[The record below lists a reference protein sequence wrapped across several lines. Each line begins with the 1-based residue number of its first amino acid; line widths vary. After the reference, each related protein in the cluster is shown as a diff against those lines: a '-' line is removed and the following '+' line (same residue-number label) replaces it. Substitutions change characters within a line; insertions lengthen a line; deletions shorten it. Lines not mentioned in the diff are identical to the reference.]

1 MEKKLKT
8 KLLTLTLL
16 TALALAALSP
26 TLLSVNAQG
35 QGTIVMLDSIGGTTD
50 PAAGAANYADGT
62 VVQLTAT
69 PQDSSF
75 VFLYWI
81 ISADTAS
88 ATVYDNPTT
97 LTAAAGLTY
106 AVEAVFQPVQSPTGG
121 QIPSNLQTA
130 AIVVIYPSAGGITVP
145 AAGTYAI
152 DNATSLMLTAH
163 ANSGWQFSH
172 WTICGTS
179 TDHGGAPTNWA
190 PTENPYNVNH
200 GYGYTYYYQAVFT
213 QTGSTE
219 PTPVGATPT
228 PTPNNG
234 TVGGLSM
241 DMLIIIALVVVIVI
255 ILIAFGVFAMRR
267 NKHP

>member
-26 TLLSVNAQG
+26 TLLSVNAQS
-35 QGTIVMLDSIGGTTD
+35 QGTIVMLDTVGGTTN
-50 PAAGAANYADGT
+50 PAPGTTTYADGT
-62 VVQLTAT
+62 EVTLTAT
-69 PQDSSF
+69 PQDESF
-75 VFLYWI
+75 VFAYWI
-81 ISADTAS
+81 VEATDSPS
-88 ATVYDNPTT
+88 ATITDNPTT
-97 LTAAAGLTY
+97 IPAIGGITFT
-106 AVEAVFQPVQSPTGG
+106 VQAVFTPIQSPTGG
-121 QIPSNLQTA
+121 QLPSDLSSA
-130 AIVVIYPSAGGITVP
+130 AIVVVLPSAGGSTTP
-145 AAGTYAI
+145 ATGTYALG
-152 DNATSLMLTAH
+152 NAENLMLTAT
-163 ANSGWQFSH
+163 AQSGWQFSH

-179 TDHGGAPTNWA
+179 TNHGGAPVNWA
-190 PTENPYNVNH
+190 PTDNPYNVNH

-219 PTPVGATPT
+219 PTPAGAT

-234 TVGGLSM
+234 SVGGLSM
-241 DMLIIIALVVVIVI
+241 EMLIIIALVVVIVI

>member
-1 MEKKLKT
+1 MEKKLKN

-16 TALALAALSP
+16 AALALAALSP
-26 TLLSVNAQG
+26 TLLSVNAQA

-81 ISADTAS
+81 ISADSAS

-130 AIVVIYPSAGGITVP
+130 AIVVIYPSAGGTTVP
-145 AAGTYAI
+145 APGTYAI
-152 DNATSLMLTAH
+152 DNATNLMLTAT
-163 ANSGWQFSH
+163 ATSGWQFSH

-179 TDHGGAPTNWA
+179 TNHGGAPADWA
-190 PTENPYNVNH
+190 PTANPYNVNH

-213 QTGSTE
+213 PTGSTE

-228 PTPNNG
+228 PNGG

-241 DMLIIIALVVVIVI
+241 EMVIIIALVVVIVI